1 MKGEH
6 GPSNGAV
13 SPPLASPT
21 SATSPSVARHNR
33 FDPYGK
39 SMRASFFL
47 DFSTI
52 AAQLRPLDRE

>member
-21 SATSPSVARHNR
+21 SATSPSVTRHNR

-39 SMRASFFL
+39 SMRASLLGFR
-47 DFSTI
+47 STV
-52 AAQLRPLDRE
+52 LDRE